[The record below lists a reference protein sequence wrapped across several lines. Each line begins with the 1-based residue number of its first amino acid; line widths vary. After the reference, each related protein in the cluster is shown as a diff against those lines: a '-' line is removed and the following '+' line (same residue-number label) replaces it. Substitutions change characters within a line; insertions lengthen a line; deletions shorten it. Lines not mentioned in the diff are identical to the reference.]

1 MKVKVTM
8 MLMNVYNTN
17 TIKGHRGSVPCD
29 LNPNPKGFKVT
40 IFIVGLILHL
50 SSHFIVQ
57 VGASIHEYQNEP
69 FSRRSNSLFFH
80 GGSEGLYA
88 SRVRHIPS
96 PQDKPFIGKSFIR

>member
-1 MKVKVTM
+1 MMMMKNM
-8 MLMNVYNTN
+8 YNTN
-17 TIKGHRGSVPCD
+17 TMMGHRGSVPCD
-29 LNPNPKGFKVT
+29 FNSNPKGFKVT
-40 IFIVGLILHL
+40 VFIVGLILHL

-57 VGASIHEYQNEP
+57 VGASIHEYQSEP